1 MKNYYE
7 ILEVDVKASKEMIE
21 RAFKLLAKRYH
32 PDTQPQERK
41 AWAEEKFKEINE
53 AYEILS
59 DLEKKKEYDIELDY
73 AKNSELETL
82 YLQKAELERQV
93 VELRMQLQEQQTR
106 INERIREPI
115 NDYTNPNL
123 YQREYVH
130 TVQQE
135 PEQVYYYEKPHHI
148 RNRLKDFISII
159 IAISIIIFIGYL
171 LWKIP
176 FTQTIL
182 VDFYENN
189 PPIKNIADFFIHF
202 FK

>member
-32 PDTQPQERK
+32 PDTQPQEKK

-93 VELRMQLQEQQTR
+93 IELRMQLQEQQTR